1 MRVCEGRGRWSMG
14 VLARSGCNK
23 AMWFMSTMVRRAS
36 SNKGGIPMKLEH
48 VKEIQSIFEMGHV
61 PLVQIN
67 THALHLQG
75 STALFVTVWY

>member
-1 MRVCEGRGRWSMG
+1 
-14 VLARSGCNK
+14 
-23 AMWFMSTMVRRAS
+23 
-36 SNKGGIPMKLEH
+36 MKLEH

-75 STALFVTVWY
+75 STALFVTVWYWGGGEEELEQYSV